1 MISVNDLAQ
10 KLGLTPHNLDDGDR
24 EVTGGYAGDLLSWVM
39 GRAVSGDAWVTI
51 MSNINVIAVAQLTDV
66 ACVILAEG
74 VVPGDDLITAAEMRG
89 VNLFSSKEPTFELCG
104 RIRGLI
110 APQNGGGE
118 ALEAAEAYR
127 EADC

>member
-1 MISVNDLAQ
+1 MISVNDLAK
-10 KLGLTPHNLDDGDR
+10 KLGLSSHNLDDGDR

-74 VVPGDDLITAAEMRG
+74 VVPGEELIAAAETRG
-89 VNLFSSKEPTFELCG
+89 VNLFSSNEPTFALCG
-104 RIRGLI
+104 RIYELI
-110 APQNGGGE
+110 APQNGAGE

-127 EADC
+127 EVDC